1 MVVATSTAKTYMIL
15 LYQSIEWTT
24 GDASGGND
32 GLGGIP
38 ASAGA
43 SSGSGDGSVTLQGS
57 GTSSVLQLPTLT
69 NNGEPGVFVFR
80 IDTTNDMNINFFQPP
95 CHPGTNSA
103 IECST
108 SPSYPDAKQVLTEQQ
123 QKESEMLDRQQQE
136 QERMVKEIELL
147 LEQLHSTSLTSRQG
161 TEH

>member
-24 GDASGGND
+24 GDASRGTD
-32 GLGGIP
+32 GLEGIP

-80 IDTTNDMNINFFQPP
+80 IDTTNDMNINFYQPP
-95 CHPGTNSA
+95 CHPGT

-123 QKESEMLDRQQQE
+123 QKESKMLDRQQQE

-161 TEH
+161 TKH